1 MKQALLNLPINRK
14 VKEYKD
20 KSISELLKM
29 DIKETMSITT
39 VNELLIML
47 SFLLNYGVRNGYL
60 PLYNSSQGG
69 SDEMDMIMDS
79 RWFSDRYKY
88 IKV

>member
-1 MKQALLNLPINRK
+1 
-14 VKEYKD
+14 
-20 KSISELLKM
+20 M

-39 VNELLIML
+39 VNKHLVML
-47 SFLLNYGVRNGYL
+47 SSLLNYGVRNGYL
-60 PLYNSSQGG
+60 PYNSSQGG

-79 RWFSDRYKY
+79 RWFNDRYKY